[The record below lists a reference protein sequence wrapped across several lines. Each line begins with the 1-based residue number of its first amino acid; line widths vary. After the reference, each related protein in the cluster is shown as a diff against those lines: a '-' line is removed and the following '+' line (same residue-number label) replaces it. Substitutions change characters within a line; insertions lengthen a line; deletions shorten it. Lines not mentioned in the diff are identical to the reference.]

1 MSLPKVSSSSCLEFQ
16 TKFEEKLQELYQYA
30 ETRLIHNIRSF
41 TKESNPLPVD
51 KKQAL
56 AKKFILKLEPK
67 ISLWMNQLEV
77 MTVLLSGFGDELNS
91 KTLPIELVREKNIN
105 QLIVEKTIQKVTT
118 GTNINW
124 NYVFTKCTLFNYLI
138 CCLYEKLNDLTK
150 WFVSHKSA

>member
-1 MSLPKVSSSSCLEFQ
+1 M
-16 TKFEEKLQELYQYA
+16 T
-30 ETRLIHNIRSF
+30 SF

-56 AKKFILKLEPK
+56 AKKFILELEPK

-77 MTVLLSGFGDELNS
+77 MTGLLSGFGGELNS

-105 QLIVEKTIQKVTT
+105 QLILEKTIQKVTT
-118 GTNINW
+118 GTNMNW